1 MMINI
6 CQEANMRKL
15 MVFFIFV
22 VFSLNVVFISHPY
35 AQTENIEAVEVA
47 KKLAEK
53 ADGVYVEGEILPA
66 LGPSQVALPVIDEES
81 ENILG
86 YIIADKAKLIA
97 ALNESG
103 LTEVAN
109 ALGAA
114 GDAGAAAGG
123 TVSTGIA
130 GGSMTTVA
138 LVIGAIVAIGIAL
151 GSGGG
156 GGGGGSTVAHQ

>member
-1 MMINI
+1 MK
-6 CQEANMRKL
+6 KL
-15 MVFFIFV
+15 FVFFTFL

-47 KKLAEK
+47 KELAEK
-53 ADGVYVEGEILPA
+53 ADGVYIEGEILPA
-66 LGPSQVALPVIDEES
+66 IGPSQVALPVLDEAS
-81 ENILG
+81 GNILG

-114 GDAGAAAGG
+114 DAGAAAGG
-123 TVSTGIA
+123 TVASGFA

-138 LVIGAIVAIGIAL
+138 LVIGAIAAVGIAL

-156 GGGGGSTVAHQ
+156 GGGGGSTFTPTHP

>member
-1 MMINI
+1 MK
-6 CQEANMRKL
+6 KL
-15 MVFFIFV
+15 IVFFTFV

-53 ADGVYVEGEILPA
+53 ADGVYVPGEALPDLA
-66 LGPSQVALPVIDEES
+66 EWQVALPVIDEGS
-81 ENILG
+81 GDILG
-86 YIIADKAKLIA
+86 YIIADRAKLIE
-97 ALNESG
+97 ALNASG

-138 LVIGAIVAIGIAL
+138 LVIGAIAAIGIAL

-156 GGGGGSTVAHQ
+156 GGGSTVAHQ